1 VRETTKATVLIVDD
15 DPAGQRLLSVR
26 LRALGCEV
34 ETAGDGQK
42 ALASVQSDL
51 PDLMLLDLEMPVM
64 GGLEL
69 LRSLRR
75 QRIELPVV
83 VVTAY
88 GSVETAV
95 EAMKEGADDF
105 ITKPLDAD
113 HLEIVVRKV
122 LEREELRQEKKI
134 LADEVGQRYQLIVGE
149 SARTKQAVDLARK
162 AAASNA
168 TVLLLGESGTGKEI
182 FARNI
187 HNWSERKE
195 RPFVAINSVGLSKE
209 LLESELFGHERGA
222 FTGAHQLKKG
232 KMELAHRGT
241 VFLDEV
247 GDISPELQAKL
258 LRFLEEREFERVGG
272 TKSIS
277 VDIRIIAATN
287 RDLETLVKNG
297 LFREDLFHR
306 LNVVPITLPPLR
318 ERKEDIPVLSHYFL
332 RKYSVETRRHFGEI
346 TKEAQEKLLAY
357 VWPGNVR
364 ELGNV
369 IERAVVLGSGPNIAL
384 EDLPTRMAV
393 GKPGA
398 VPGTL
403 SYREAVN
410 AARKELILKA
420 LSTTQGNRSAA
431 AKLLGLEAKYLLTLI
446 KSLGIS

>member
-1 VRETTKATVLIVDD
+1 MSDKILIVDD
-15 DPAGQRLLSVR
+15 KPSNVKILGQELADRGY
-26 LRALGCEV
+26 AI
-34 ETAGDGQK
+34 ETATDGREALKKVESTRPDIIILDFMMPHMSGLEVLKELRKGENDTPVVMITAYGTIDRAVEAIKEGAYDFITRPFEPEHIALVVQK
-42 ALASVQSDL
+42 AL
-51 PDLMLLDLEMPVM
+51 E
-64 GGLEL
+64 
-69 LRSLRR
+69 R
-75 QRIELPVV
+75 QRLKR
-83 VVTAY
+83 
-88 GSVETAV
+88 GVEFLSEEV
-95 EAMKEGADDF
+95 E
-105 ITKPLDAD
+105 
-113 HLEIVVRKV
+113 
-122 LEREELRQEKKI
+122 
-134 LADEVGQRYQLIVGE
+134 QRYHLIVGE
-149 SARTKQAVDLARK
+149 SPKMNHVADLAKK
-162 AAASNA
+162 AAGSNA

-195 RPFVAINSVGLSKE
+195 RPFVAINSMGLSKE

-287 RDLETLVKNG
+287 RDLETLVKDG
-297 LFREDLFHR
+297 LFREDFYHR

-332 RKYSVETRRHFGEI
+332 RKYSVETKRHFSKI

-403 SYREAVN
+403 SYREGVY

-431 AKLLGLEAKYLLTLI
+431 AKLLGLEAKYLLALI

>member
-1 VRETTKATVLIVDD
+1 MSDKILIVDD
-15 DPAGQRLLSVR
+15 KPSNVKILGQELADRGY
-26 LRALGCEV
+26 AI
-34 ETAGDGQK
+34 ETATDGREALKKVESIRPDLIILDFMMPHMSGLEVLKELRKGENDTPVVMITAYGTIDRAVEAIKEGAYDFITRPFEPDHIALVVQK
-42 ALASVQSDL
+42 AL
-51 PDLMLLDLEMPVM
+51 E
-64 GGLEL
+64 
-69 LRSLRR
+69 R
-75 QRIELPVV
+75 QRLKR
-83 VVTAY
+83 
-88 GSVETAV
+88 GVEFLSEEV
-95 EAMKEGADDF
+95 E
-105 ITKPLDAD
+105 
-113 HLEIVVRKV
+113 
-122 LEREELRQEKKI
+122 
-134 LADEVGQRYQLIVGE
+134 QRYHLIVGE
-149 SARTKQAVDLARK
+149 SAKMNHVADLAKK
-162 AAASNA
+162 AAGSNA

-195 RPFVAINSVGLSKE
+195 RPFVAINSMGLSKE

-287 RDLETLVKNG
+287 RDLETLVKDG
-297 LFREDLFHR
+297 LFREDLYHR

-332 RKYSVETRRHFGEI
+332 RKYSVETKRHFSKI

-357 VWPGNVR
+357 AWPGNVR

-403 SYREAVN
+403 SYREGVN